1 MAGRATRFKSVC
13 SIHTAVSVTNG
24 RSKAYRI
31 TLAGVSEIVSPHKTS
46 ENKNAVIS
54 GVLFRPKVTGVRIAV
69 PIMAIISQAKYKVQL
84 AMHHIHLDSHHF
96 PRDVRRKTC

>member
-1 MAGRATRFKSVC
+1 MIGVQTCALP
-13 SIHTAVSVTNG
+13 I
-24 RSKAYRI
+24 YRI